1 MKENQHKNYM
11 WRVYPKH
18 PEYSEYY
25 SFQTTDPYISKK
37 LSKMKKSKLVSSALN
52 TYHKIYELSFKSPKK
67 ALNVFK
73 RLVGQKLQKSG
84 ERGLFYAETPR
95 ISTL

>member
-1 MKENQHKNYM
+1 MN
-11 WRVYPKH
+11 
-18 PEYSEYY
+18 
-25 SFQTTDPYISKK
+25 
-37 LSKMKKSKLVSSALN
+37 KSKLVSNALN

-67 ALNVFK
+67 ALNEFN
-73 RLVGQKLQKSG
+73 RLVGQKLKKSG

>member
-25 SFQTTDPYISKK
+25 RFQTTDPYISKK
-37 LSKMKKSKLVSSALN
+37 LSKMNKSKLVSNALN
-52 TYHKIYELSFKSPKK
+52 AYHKIYELSFKSPKK
-67 ALNVFK
+67 ALSVFK
-73 RLVGQKLQKSG
+73 RLVGQKLKKSG